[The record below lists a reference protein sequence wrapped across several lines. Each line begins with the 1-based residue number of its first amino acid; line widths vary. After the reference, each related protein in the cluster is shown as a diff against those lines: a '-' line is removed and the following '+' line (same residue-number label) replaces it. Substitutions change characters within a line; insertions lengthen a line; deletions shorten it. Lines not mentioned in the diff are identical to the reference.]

1 MKRILLASVLMAG
14 TMFAQG
20 KGDQAAAVDHDV
32 KVLTAFFGLDAVT
45 QVPRVTQL
53 VTNEQSCLAGLQ
65 GELAKERAAMNKA
78 MKDYMP
84 SNVSDATARIQK
96 VEEQALNCRTEAIGG
111 IFKALTPDQRKKVGD
126 GMGPLMG
133 TDNRFAP
140 RQ

>member
-20 KGDQAAAVDHDV
+20 KPDQAAAVDHDV
-32 KVLTAFFGLDAVT
+32 KVLTAFFGLDATT
-45 QVPRVTQL
+45 QVPRVTQI
-53 VTNEQSCLAGLQ
+53 VTNEQSCLANVQ
-65 GELAKERAAMNKA
+65 GDLARERAAINKA

-84 SNVSDATARIQK
+84 SNVSDATARFQK
-96 VEEQALNCRTEAIGG
+96 AEEAALNCRTEAVGG
-111 IFKALTPDQRKKVGD
+111 IYKQLTPDQRKKLGD

-133 TDNRFAP
+133 ADNRFAP